1 MPKEF
6 YTERDIED
14 LFQRGIRFLQVSE
27 NVVLTELAYEKAKG
41 LGVQLIT
48 DRADTPPAAPIRP
61 YTAEQQTSRPVP
73 TIGPGSSSVEAL
85 PKPAIPRAPTELR
98 NSSERND
105 LLGSGA
111 TAQKRDDVE
120 QRIRSAVIAR
130 LGNQVDAKLLDNIIH
145 RVVKSVGL
153 K

>member
-14 LFQRGIRFLQVSE
+14 LFQRGIRSLQVTE
-27 NVVLTELAYEKAKG
+27 NVVLTELAYEKARG
-41 LGVQLIT
+41 LGFQLIT
-48 DRADTPPAAPIRP
+48 DRADNPPAAPVRP
-61 YTAEQQTSRPVP
+61 YIAEQQTSHPVP
-73 TIGPGSSSVEAL
+73 TIGPASSPVESL
-85 PKPAIPRAPTELR
+85 PKPAIPRAPTEPQKSGER
-98 NSSERND
+98 SEPP
-105 LLGSGA
+105 GGA
-111 TAQKRDDVE
+111 AATQKKDDVE
-120 QRIRSAVIAR
+120 QRIRSAVLAR